1 MIQRLTNRQI
11 INTVE
16 KYFFYKSKLNAHQ
29 DALKWELMT
38 SGETE
43 KASELQTMI
52 DDDKKQIGQFLD
64 LEVWWN
70 YKTFINAKNTPKTRT

>member
-16 KYFFYKSKLNAHQ
+16 QYFIYKSKLNAHQ
-29 DALKWELMT
+29 NELKWELLS

-43 KASELQTMI
+43 RATELQTMI
-52 DDDKKQIGQFLD
+52 DEDKKQIGQFLD
-64 LEVWWN
+64 MEV
-70 YKTFINAKNTPKTRT
+70 

>member
-16 KYFFYKSKLNAHQ
+16 KYLVYKSKLKAHQ
-29 DALKWELMT
+29 NALRWELLS
-38 SGETE
+38 SGKTE

-64 LEVWWN
+64 MEV
-70 YKTFINAKNTPKTRT
+70 

>member
-1 MIQRLTNRQI
+1 MIQRITNRQI

-16 KYFFYKSKLNAHQ
+16 KYFAKKSKLNAHQ
-29 DALKWELMT
+29 DALRWELMT

-64 LEVWWN
+64 LEV
-70 YKTFINAKNTPKTRT
+70 